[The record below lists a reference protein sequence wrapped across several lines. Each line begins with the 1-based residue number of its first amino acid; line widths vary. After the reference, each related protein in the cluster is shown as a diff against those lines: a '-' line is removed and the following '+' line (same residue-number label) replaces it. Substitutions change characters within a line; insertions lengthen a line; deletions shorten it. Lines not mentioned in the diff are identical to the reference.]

1 MRRKGRKSEREKG
14 LFSAFSFKEFRD
26 KNRRSLAKLR
36 NSLHQKE
43 KENSLHYF
51 DKKKF
56 YDKNLFSLN
65 NNIDSELKKKYMQ
78 FNGMNRLHKLKRCG
92 SGAKLSN
99 YRYDNVFKSFRN
111 LNIGR
116 EMEKNGDDL
125 ERIQYHALR
134 NYFHD

>member
-1 MRRKGRKSEREKG
+1 MK
-14 LFSAFSFKEFRD
+14 
-26 KNRRSLAKLR
+26 
-36 NSLHQKE
+36 
-43 KENSLHYF
+43 
-51 DKKKF
+51 
-56 YDKNLFSLN
+56 KNLFSLN

-99 YRYDNVFKSFRN
+99 YRYDNVFKSFRS